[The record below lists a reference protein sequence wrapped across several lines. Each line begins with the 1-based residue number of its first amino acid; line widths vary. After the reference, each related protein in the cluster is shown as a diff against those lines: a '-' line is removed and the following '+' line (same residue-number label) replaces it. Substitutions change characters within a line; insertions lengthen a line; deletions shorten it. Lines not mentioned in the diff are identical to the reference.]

1 MALTS
6 GQFRNYMDNCGAELT
21 EINEDLDKNS
31 YYRQFMD
38 VGSATRQVERDNTIE
53 NMSAVTRFQEGSAR
67 GELDFNEGYPQS
79 YMQAQWGGMVEI
91 TKVIKKFE
99 MLGLLARLNG
109 QLVRAMA
116 KSKEVIGASFLEYG
130 DVAIAS
136 VPLVGGEPIIKSI
149 GGDGTELFGTAH
161 TFKSGGPTWSN
172 KSASLLDLTE
182 TAIDTTYKDIMRW
195 QDNTGAPLDVQMVG
209 LIFPP
214 EFRAK
219 AHKVLNS
226 LKEPATSNNAE
237 NAARVQI
244 RNQTLELKWL
254 SSTTDWYVQTDATTG
269 GLQWLEGWGDE
280 IDTHAVHPRTGNE
293 CVTADYS
300 AAYGANSLHSLYKVT

>member
-31 YYRQFMD
+31 YYRQYMD

-53 NMSAVTRFQEGSAR
+53 NMTAVTRFQEGSAR
-67 GELDFNEGYPQS
+67 GELDFNEGFPQS

-116 KSKEVIGASFLEYG
+116 KSKEIIGASFLEYG

-136 VPLVGGEPIIKSI
+136 VPNVGGEPIIKSI
-149 GGDGTELFGTAH
+149 GGDGNELFDTAH
-161 TFKSGGPTWSN
+161 IFKSGGPTWSN
-172 KSASLLDLTE
+172 
-182 TAIDTTYKDIMRW
+182 
-195 QDNTGAPLDVQMVG
+195 
-209 LIFPP
+209 
-214 EFRAK
+214 
-219 AHKVLNS
+219 
-226 LKEPATSNNAE
+226 
-237 NAARVQI
+237 
-244 RNQTLELKWL
+244 
-254 SSTTDWYVQTDATTG
+254 
-269 GLQWLEGWGDE
+269 
-280 IDTHAVHPRTGNE
+280 
-293 CVTADYS
+293 
-300 AAYGANSLHSLYKVT
+300 